1 MEKSER
7 EVLDILKQHKGTQC
21 FYTLEAYLN
30 IKRDKVVRRLADA
43 VDNYDIYRAQGELKF
58 LESFLKDMNS
68 TAKEQKDKG

>member
-43 VDNYDIYRAQGELKF
+43 VDKYDIYRAQGELKF

>member
-43 VDNYDIYRAQGELKF
+43 IDNYDIYRAQGELKF